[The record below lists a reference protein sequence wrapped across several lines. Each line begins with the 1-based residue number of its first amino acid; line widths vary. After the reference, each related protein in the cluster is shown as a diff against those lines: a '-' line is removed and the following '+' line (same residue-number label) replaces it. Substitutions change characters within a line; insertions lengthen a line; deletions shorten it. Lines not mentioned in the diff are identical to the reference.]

1 MWVLSSKESF
11 AMHSIKRLSEE
22 ALKAKVE
29 LQVFK
34 SGELSFHLEPN
45 ASLGIFQ
52 ADRKL
57 ALPSGLLVKT
67 GCSTITFEN
76 LSLMSALEKHTRVAN
91 TRDCYYRM
99 GDKWTSY
106 LNFVQASLPAPATIL
121 LSTIDDLQRAGDL
134 LGFPMVIKDIHGAR
148 GNSVLL
154 VESASELKGFYEFFD
169 STKKEHSRMIAQEYI
184 KSSHGQDVR
193 VYIVGGEPLG
203 AIERKSKNGDLK
215 ANVSQGA
222 GVKAFPLDDG
232 LIGISR
238 QVCQRLGLLVGGIDF
253 LKTDSGFLI
262 CEVNLGA
269 QFLGFE
275 EATGVNVAG
284 ALVKFVAGQGDA

>member
-11 AMHSIKRLSEE
+11 AMYSIKRLTEE

-29 LQVFK
+29 LEVFK
-34 SGELSFHLEPN
+34 SGELSFHLEPS
-45 ASLGIFQ
+45 ASLKIFQ
-52 ADRKL
+52 ADKEL
-57 ALPSGLLVKT
+57 ALPLGLLVKT

-76 LSLMSALEKHTRVAN
+76 LSLMSALEGHARVVN

-106 LNFVQASLPAPATIL
+106 LNFVQASLPTPATVL
-121 LSTIDDLQRAGDL
+121 LSTIGDLQRAGDL
-134 LGFPMVIKDIHGAR
+134 LGFPMVIKDIYGAR

-154 VESASELKGFYEFFD
+154 VKSANDLKGIYEFFD
-169 STKKEHSRMIAQEYI
+169 STKKEHSRIVAQKYI
-184 KSSHGQDVR
+184 QSSHGQDVR
-193 VYIVGGEPLG
+193 VYIVGGRPLG
-203 AIERKSKNGDLK
+203 AIERKSKSGELK

-222 GVKAFPLDDG
+222 EVKAFPLDG
-232 LIGISR
+232 ELVEISL

-253 LKTDSGFLI
+253 LKTDSGFLL

-269 QFLGFE
+269 QFVGFE
-275 EATGVNVAG
+275 QATGINVAE
-284 ALVKFVAGQGDA
+284 ALVKFVTDQGDA